1 MWVAETGGALIGYAA
16 LIERGGVGFIA
27 ELFVR
32 PESQS
37 ARIGGGLLA
46 KLLET
51 SAPTL
56 CTMSSGD
63 PRAISLYIRAGL
75 QPRWPHFQ
83 LMGSPE
89 HLPHLGPDVE
99 ATEIEEQDQA
109 IIGWDAEISGR
120 ARPEEHAYWRSTR
133 AIPLWVRGK
142 DGIVGYGYVHR
153 TPASVRA
160 AAGVLLGPIGARS
173 AADAAASLDAILRW
187 SRRFGHAVHVGIPGP
202 HPSLPALI
210 RAGFRIKFV
219 ETYCCSNPTALFDPR
234 TYIPSTTMEGTALL

>member
-1 MWVAETGGALIGYAA
+1 MWVAATDGALVGYAA
-16 LIERGGVGFIA
+16 LIVRGGVGFIA

-32 PESQS
+32 RESQS

-46 KLLET
+46 KLLEA
-51 SAPTL
+51 SPPTL

-63 PRAISLYIRAGL
+63 PRAMSLYIRAGL

-89 HLPHLGPDVE
+89 HLPHPGPEVQ

-120 ARPEEHAYWRSTR
+120 ARPEDHAYWRSTD
-133 AIPLWVRGK
+133 AIPVWVRGK
-142 DGIVGYGYVHR
+142 EGIVGYGYAHR
-153 TPASVRA
+153 TPRSAGASD
-160 AAGVLLGPIGARS
+160 GLLLGPIGARS
-173 AADAAASLDAILRW
+173 AVDAAASLDAILRW
-187 SRRFGHAVHVGIPGP
+187 SRRFAGVVHVGIPGP
-202 HPSLPALI
+202 HPSLPKLI

-219 ETYCCSNPTALFDPR
+219 ETYCCSNPTDLFDPR